1 VDAIGIVL
9 SLVLVAANGFFVAVE
24 FGLARLRPTQAA
36 EFVREGRPGAKSVT
50 QAVQHIDSYL
60 SACQLGITMCSL
72 GLGALGEPAFHHLL
86 EPLLGDAAKIAGIGL
101 ASALSFLIITTLH
114 VVVGELAPKS
124 AAIARTPPVVLA
136 LTPFM
141 RAFYFATRPLVDLF
155 NALGNLLLKPF
166 GVPPASEAG
175 HQPHSEEELRQLLRD
190 SSRQGTIGREEQEL
204 SEAALIFGDLRAR
217 EVMKPRTDVAYV
229 LTSDPPRRIAGRV
242 METGHTRLPLC
253 EPDGGLDAAVGVL
266 NAKDLLPLCFGPEDD
281 VDLPS
286 IARPIAHVSESARVD
301 DVLRD
306 MRHARRHIALVHDEH
321 GTVIGLITLEDIL
334 EELVGEIEDEFDPEQ
349 PDPIRVEDDGLHID
363 GSAAARE
370 VADHLGFDLEAH
382 HETTIGGYL
391 SEELGRVPQAGEE
404 VELHGRRFRVLG
416 VDETRVTEL
425 ALVDGDEQ
433 DRDDDA
439 G

>member
-50 QAVQHIDSYL
+50 HAVQHIDSYL

-86 EPLLGDAAKIAGIGL
+86 EPLLGDAAKVAGIGL

-141 RAFYFATRPLVDLF
+141 RAFYLATRPLVDLF

-175 HQPHSEEELRQLLRD
+175 HQPHSEDELRQLLRD

-229 LTSDPPRRIAGRV
+229 LTSDAPRRIAARV

-253 EPDGGLDAAVGVL
+253 EPEGGLDAAVGVL
-266 NAKDLLPLCFGPEDD
+266 NAKDLLPLCFGPEDG

-306 MRHARRHIALVHDEH
+306 MRRERRHIALVHDEH

-349 PDPIRVEDDGLHID
+349 QDPIRVEDDGLHID
-363 GSAAARE
+363 GSAAARD
-370 VADHLGFDLEAH
+370 VADRLGFDLEAH

-404 VELHGRRFRVLG
+404 VELHGRRFRVLA

-433 DRDDDA
+433 GRDGDA